1 MARILLTGASS
12 FTGLWIAEAMAAA
25 GHEVVAPLTREA
37 DAYSGLRGERVARLA
52 GSAER
57 VFVAPLDSDRFR
69 DLARAGRFDVLAHH
83 AADIPG
89 YRSPDYDAVAGAAR
103 NLAGAEAAVRAASA
117 GGCRALISTAT
128 VFEPGEG
135 GEGPHAP
142 AVSPYGISKGLTGQA
157 LAGFAAQASLAF
169 GRFVI
174 ANPFGV
180 LEEGRMA
187 WSLFQAWF
195 RGEPG
200 RVLTP
205 AYVRDNQPVPD
216 LAAAYARLAERLLS
230 AGEPVR
236 LDARPSGL
244 VGTQGDFARRLAAE
258 AAPRLGLACDLVL
271 NDQVDFPEPRVRVNA
286 EPCLPTGWTG
296 EAFFDAYCA
305 YYARLAAEGRLN
317 GPA

>member
-12 FTGLWIAEAMAAA
+12 FTGLWIAEALAAA
-25 GHEVVAPLTREA
+25 GHEVVAPLTRDE
-37 DAYSGLRGERVARLA
+37 DAYPGLRGERVARLA

-236 LDARPSGL
+236 LDSRPSGL

>member
-12 FTGLWIAEAMAAA
+12 FTGLWIAEALAGA
-25 GHEVVAPLTREA
+25 GHEVVATLTRGEG
-37 DAYSGLRGERVARLA
+37 DYPGLRGERVARLA
-52 GSAER
+52 GSAARMFET
-57 VFVAPLDSDRFR
+57 PLDSDRFR
-69 DLARAGRFDVLAHH
+69 ELARTGRFDLFAHH

-89 YRSPDYDAVAGAAR
+89 YRSPDYDVAAGVAR
-103 NLAGAEAAVRAASA
+103 NLAGAEAAVRAAA
-117 GGCRALISTAT
+117 DGGCRALVATAT

-135 GEGPHAP
+135 GEGPDAP
-142 AVSPYGISKGLTGQA
+142 AVSPYGLSKGLTGKA
-157 LAGFAAQASLAF
+157 LAGFAEDADLAF

-180 LEEGRMA
+180 LEEGRMG

-205 AYVRDNQPVPD
+205 AYVRDNQPVPA
-216 LAAAYARLAERLLS
+216 LAEAYGRLAERLL
-230 AGEPVR
+230 AAEGPVK

-258 AAPRLGLACDLVL
+258 AGPRLGLACDLVL
-271 NDQVDFPEPRVRVNA
+271 NDQVDFPEPRVRVND
-286 EPCLPTGWTG
+286 EPCLPPGWTG
-296 EAFFDAYCA
+296 EAFFDAYA
-305 YYARLAAEGRLN
+305 EYYAQLAGGGRLS

>member
-12 FTGLWIAEAMAAA
+12 FTGLWIAEALAAA
-25 GHEVVAPLTREA
+25 GHEVVASLTRDA
-37 DAYSGLRGERVARLA
+37 DAYPGLRGERVARLA

-57 VFVAPLDSDRFR
+57 VFAAPLDSDRFR
-69 DLARAGRFDVLAHH
+69 DLAHAGRFDVFAHH

-103 NLAGAEAAVRAASA
+103 NLAGAEAAVRAASM
-117 GGCRALISTAT
+117 GGCWALISTGT

-230 AGEPVR
+230 AGEPVK

>member
-12 FTGLWIAEAMAAA
+12 FTGLWIAEALAGA
-25 GHEVVAPLTREA
+25 GHEVVAPLRRGAE
-37 DAYSGLRGERVARLA
+37 DYPGLRGERVERLA
-52 GSAER
+52 ASADR
-57 VFVAPLDSDRFR
+57 VFATPLDSDAFR
-69 DLARAGRFDVLAHH
+69 DLARTGRFDLFAHH

-89 YRSPDYDAVAGAAR
+89 YRSPDYDVAAGVAR
-103 NLAGAEAAVRAASA
+103 NLAGAEAAVQAVAA
-117 GGCRALISTAT
+117 GGCRALVSTST

-135 GEGPHAP
+135 GEGPDAP
-142 AVSPYGISKGLTGQA
+142 AVSPYGVSKGLTGQA
-157 LAGFAAQASLAF
+157 LAGFAETAGLSF

-216 LAAAYARLAERLLS
+216 LAAAYARLAERLL
-230 AGEPVR
+230 AAPEPVR

-271 NDQVDFPEPRVRVNA
+271 NDQVDFPEPRVRVND
-286 EPCLPTGWTG
+286 EPCLPPGWTG
-296 EAFFDAYCA
+296 EACFDAYCA

>member
-12 FTGLWIAEAMAAA
+12 FTGLWIAEALARA
-25 GHEVVAPLTREA
+25 GHEVVATLTRGEG
-37 DAYSGLRGERVARLA
+37 DYPGLRGERVARLA
-52 GSAER
+52 ASTAR
-57 VFVAPLDSDRFR
+57 VFDAPLDSDLFR
-69 DLARAGRFDVLAHH
+69 DLARTGRFDLFAHH
-83 AADIPG
+83 GADIPG
-89 YRSPDYDAVAGAAR
+89 YRSPDYDVAAGVAR
-103 NLAGAEAAVRAASA
+103 NLAGAEAAVKAAAS
-117 GGCRALISTAT
+117 GGCRVLVSTAT

-135 GEGPHAP
+135 GEGPEAP
-142 AVSPYGISKGLTGQA
+142 AVSPYGLSKGLTGQA
-157 LAGFAAQASLAF
+157 LADFAEGAGLSF

-180 LEEGRMA
+180 LEEGRMG

-216 LAAAYARLAERLLS
+216 LAGAYAGHLLA
-230 AGEPVR
+230 APAPVR

-258 AAPRLGLACDLVL
+258 AGPRLGLACDLVL
-271 NDQVDFPEPRVRVNA
+271 NDQVDFPEPRVRVND
-286 EPCLPTGWTG
+286 EPCLPPGWTG
-296 EAFFDAYCA
+296 EAFFDAYA
-305 YYARLAAEGRLN
+305 DYYARLATEGRLG

>member
-12 FTGLWIAEAMAAA
+12 FTGLWIAEALAAA
-25 GHEVVAPLTREA
+25 GHEVVASLTRDA
-37 DAYSGLRGERVARLA
+37 DAYPGLRGERVARLA

-57 VFVAPLDSDRFR
+57 VFAAPLDSDRFR
-69 DLARAGRFDVLAHH
+69 DLARAGRFDVFAHH

-236 LDARPSGL
+236 LDSRPSGL

-286 EPCLPTGWTG
+286 EPCLPAGWTG

-305 YYARLAAEGRLN
+305 YYVRLAAEGRLN

>member
-12 FTGLWIAEAMAAA
+12 FTGLWIAEALAAA
-25 GHEVVAPLTREA
+25 GYEVVAPLTRDA
-37 DAYSGLRGERVARLA
+37 DAYPGLRGERVARLA
-52 GSAER
+52 GSAAR
-57 VFVAPLDSDRFR
+57 VFAAPLDSDRFR
-69 DLARAGRFDVLAHH
+69 DLARTGRFDVFAHH

-89 YRSPDYDAVAGAAR
+89 YRSPDYDVAAGVAR
-103 NLAGAEAAVRAASA
+103 NLEGADAAVRAAAA

-135 GEGPHAP
+135 GEGPDAP
-142 AVSPYGISKGLTGQA
+142 AVSPYGLSKSLTGQA
-157 LAGFAAQASLAF
+157 LAGFAADAGLAF

-180 LEEGRMA
+180 LEEGRMG

-216 LAAAYARLAERLLS
+216 LAAAYARLAERLLA
-230 AGEPVR
+230 AGEPVK

-271 NDQVDFPEPRVRVNA
+271 NDQVDFPEPRVRVNV
-286 EPCLPTGWTG
+286 EPCLPPGWTG
-296 EAFFDAYCA
+296 GAFFDAYCA
-305 YYARLAAEGRLN
+305 YYARLAAEGRLS
-317 GPA
+317 GSA

>member
-12 FTGLWIAEAMAAA
+12 FTGLWIAEALAAA
-25 GHEVVAPLTREA
+25 GHEVVASLTRDA
-37 DAYSGLRGERVARLA
+37 DAYPGLRGERVARLA

-57 VFVAPLDSDRFR
+57 VFAAPLDSDRFR
-69 DLARAGRFDVLAHH
+69 DLARAGRFDVFAHH

-103 NLAGAEAAVRAASA
+103 NLAGAEAAVRAASM
-117 GGCRALISTAT
+117 GGCRALISTGT

-230 AGEPVR
+230 AGEPVK

>member
-12 FTGLWIAEAMAAA
+12 FTGLWIAEALAAA
-25 GHEVVAPLTREA
+25 GHEVVAPLTRDE
-37 DAYSGLRGERVARLA
+37 DAYPGLRGERVARLA
-52 GSAER
+52 RSAER
-57 VFVAPLDSDRFR
+57 VFAAPLDSDRFR
-69 DLARAGRFDVLAHH
+69 DLARAGRFDVFAHH

-286 EPCLPTGWTG
+286 EPCLPAGWTG

>member
-12 FTGLWIAEAMAAA
+12 FTGLWIAEALAAA
-25 GHEVVAPLTREA
+25 GHEVVAPLTRET
-37 DAYSGLRGERVARLA
+37 DAYPGLRGERVARLA
-52 GSAER
+52 GSAAR
-57 VFVAPLDSDRFR
+57 VFATPLDSDRFR
-69 DLARAGRFDVLAHH
+69 DLARTGRFDVFAHH

-89 YRSPDYDAVAGAAR
+89 YRSPDYDVAAGVAR
-103 NLAGAEAAVRAASA
+103 NLAGAEGAVRAAAA

-135 GEGPHAP
+135 GEGPDAP
-142 AVSPYGISKGLTGQA
+142 AVSPYGVSKGLTGQA
-157 LAGFAAQASLAF
+157 LAAYAAEAGLSF

-216 LAAAYARLAERLLS
+216 LAAAYARLAQTLLAA
-230 AGEPVR
+230 AGPVR
-236 LDARPSGL
+236 THARPSGL

-258 AAPRLGLACDLVL
+258 AGPRLGLACDLVL
-271 NDQVDFPEPRVRVNA
+271 NDQVDFPEPRVRVND
-286 EPCLPTGWTG
+286 EPCLPPGWTG

-305 YYARLAAEGRLN
+305 YYARLAAEGRLA

>member
-12 FTGLWIAEAMAAA
+12 FTGLWIAEALAAA
-25 GHEVVAPLTREA
+25 GHEVVATLTREA
-37 DAYSGLRGERVARLA
+37 EAYPGLRGERVARLA
-52 GSAER
+52 GSAAR
-57 VFVAPLDSDRFR
+57 VFAAPLDSDRFR
-69 DLARAGRFDVLAHH
+69 DLARTGRFDVFAHH

-103 NLAGAEAAVRAASA
+103 NLAGAEAAVRAAAA

-180 LEEGRMA
+180 LEEGRMG

-216 LAAAYARLAERLLS
+216 LAAAYARLAERLLL
-230 AGEPVR
+230 AGEPVK

-286 EPCLPTGWTG
+286 EPCLPAGWTG

>member
-12 FTGLWIAEAMAAA
+12 FTGLWIAEALAAA
-25 GHEVVAPLTREA
+25 GHEVAAVLTRPEG
-37 DAYSGLRGERVARLA
+37 AYPGLRGERVARLA
-52 GSAER
+52 ASAER
-57 VFVAPLDSDRFR
+57 IFETPLDSDRFR
-69 DLARAGRFDVLAHH
+69 DLARTAQFDLFAHH
-83 AADIPG
+83 GADIPG
-89 YRSPDYDAVAGAAR
+89 YRSPDYNVAAGVAR
-103 NLAGAEAAVRAASA
+103 NLAGAEAAVRAAA
-117 GGCRALISTAT
+117 DGGCRALVSTAT

-135 GEGPHAP
+135 GDGPAAP
-142 AVSPYGISKGLTGQA
+142 AVSPYGLSKGLTGQA
-157 LAGFAAQASLAF
+157 LAGFAADAGLSF

-205 AYVRDNQPVPD
+205 AYVRDNQPVPE
-216 LAAAYARLAERLLS
+216 LASAYARLAARLLEAS
-230 AGEPVR
+230 APER

-244 VGTQGDFARRLAAE
+244 AGPQGDFARRLAAE

-271 NDQVDFPEPRVRVNA
+271 NDQVDFPEPRVRIND
-286 EPCLPTGWTG
+286 EPCLPPGWTG
-296 EAFFDAYCA
+296 EAFFDDYTA
-305 YYARLAAEGRLN
+305 YYARLSTEGRLN
-317 GPA
+317 APA

>member
-12 FTGLWIAEAMAAA
+12 FTGLWIAEALAGA
-25 GHEVVAPLTREA
+25 GHEVTATLTRVEG
-37 DAYSGLRGERVARLA
+37 DYTGLRGERVARLA
-52 GSAER
+52 ASVTR
-57 VFVAPLDSDRFR
+57 VFEAPLDSDRFR
-69 DLARAGRFDVLAHH
+69 DLARTGRFDLFAHH
-83 AADIPG
+83 GADIPG
-89 YRSPDYDAVAGAAR
+89 YRSPDYDVDAGVAR
-103 NLAGAEAAVRAASA
+103 NLAGAEAAVRAAA
-117 GGCRALISTAT
+117 QGGCRALVSTAT

-135 GEGPHAP
+135 GEGPDAP
-142 AVSPYGISKGLTGQA
+142 AVSPYGLSKGLTGQA
-157 LAGFAAQASLAF
+157 LAGYAGRAGLSF

-180 LEEGRMA
+180 LEEGRMG

-205 AYVRDNQPVPD
+205 AYVRDNQPVPALAEAYAG
-216 LAAAYARLAERLLS
+216 LAARLLS
-230 AGEPVR
+230 APAPAR

-258 AAPRLGLACDLVL
+258 AGPRLGLACELVL
-271 NDQVDFPEPRVRVNA
+271 NDQVDFPEPRVRVND
-286 EPCLPTGWTG
+286 EPLLPPRWTG
-296 EAFFDAYCA
+296 EAFFDAYA
-305 YYARLAAEGRLN
+305 DYYARLAAEGRLA